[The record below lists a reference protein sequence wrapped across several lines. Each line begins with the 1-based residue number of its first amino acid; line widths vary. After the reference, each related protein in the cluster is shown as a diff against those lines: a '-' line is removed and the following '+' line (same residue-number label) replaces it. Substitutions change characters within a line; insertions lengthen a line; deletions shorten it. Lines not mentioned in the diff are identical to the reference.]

1 MTRKLIGNFGVDSGQ
16 VLIGDPCYLDG
27 FINDDSKLTRRYQHT
42 TTNKI
47 LTQPTDF
54 LSFEEYK
61 EDGLTM
67 NQMLKNGTYKKLPRN
82 KVNPTYSYSG
92 ACSVTCDG
100 EEKAGELANGLAVV
114 SSTGYGDGCY
124 PVYATEN
131 EDGYIVKIEILFDE
145 EDED

>member
-1 MTRKLIGNFGVDSGQ
+1 MRKLIGSFGVDSGQ
-16 VLIGDPCYLDG
+16 VLIGDPCYLDK

-54 LSFEEYK
+54 FNYEEYK
-61 EDGLTM
+61 EDGLSM
-67 NQMLKNGTYKKLPRN
+67 NEMIHNGIYKKLPPE
-82 KVNPTYSYSG
+82 VNPTYSYSG
-92 ACSVTCDG
+92 ACSVTC
-100 EEKAGELANGLAVV
+100 N
-114 SSTGYGDGCY
+114 SNGDGCY

>member
-1 MTRKLIGNFGVDSGQ
+1 MRKLIGSFGVDSGQ
-16 VLIGDPCYLDG
+16 VLIGDPCYLDK

-54 LSFEEYK
+54 FNYEEYK
-61 EDGLTM
+61 EDGLSM
-67 NQMLKNGTYKKLPRN
+67 NEMIHNGIYKKLPPE
-82 KVNPTYSYSG
+82 VNPTYSYSG
-92 ACSVTCDG
+92 ACSVTCNSK
-100 EEKAGELANGLAVV
+100 ESAGELANGLAVV